1 MLPNERPR
9 GYYVVLVIML
19 LPILI
24 ILFLPL
30 LSIGLSGLPAAL
42 LMVAFVVLPLLSC
55 GTGFKGR
62 GLFQFHYHG
71 EPFEAEVMNITED
84 ERKV

>member
-1 MLPNERPR
+1 
-9 GYYVVLVIML
+9 ML

-30 LSIGLSGLPAAL
+30 ISIGISGLPAAL
-42 LMVAFVVLPLLSC
+42 LMVAFVVLPLVSC
-55 GTGFKGR
+55 GMGFKGR

-71 EPFEAEVMNITED
+71 EPFEAEVMDITED
-84 ERKV
+84 EKIV